1 MIFKPLADI
10 DFANVLAE
18 AFAETQTGVEL
29 INKYRQYMLKNES
42 SCTLINN
49 FLAEAKNCMFDNG
62 VVSEVIEDL
71 EKETKLYLYVGG
83 KGKQCTGSTTAGGF
97 NGGGA
102 GYGNSSYIC
111 GSGGGGTD
119 IRIGQDSLYARVI
132 VAGGGGG
139 AQSYNYP
146 RAGSPGGGETGG
158 QHCPN
163 SSYYAF
169 TL

>member
-62 VVSEVIEDL
+62 VVSVVNLVSGVIAENKVSWQL
-71 EKETKLYLYVGG
+71 A
-83 KGKQCTGSTTAGGF
+83 TACEAI
-97 NGGGA
+97 NR
-102 GYGNSSYIC
+102 NRS
-111 GSGGGGTD
+111 
-119 IRIGQDSLYARVI
+119 
-132 VAGGGGG
+132 
-139 AQSYNYP
+139 SYNYLN
-146 RAGSPGGGETGG
+146 RNAASTVEK
-158 QHCPN
+158 
-163 SSYYAF
+163 
-169 TL
+169 LLE